1 MVGHRVDRS
10 GLLATL
16 ASETGCVI
24 DLASSF
30 EGAVEAALALPHLIV
45 LDDGLDDLERIRFC
59 QVLKA
64 NPLTSSIPVVVVGA
78 ERSHPSLAGLLA
90 AGADEYIEPGLHL
103 ELARRR
109 VLRLVSE
116 SSKKRACQDPPEDL
130 TGTIEHRHLFENAS
144 DVIFTHD
151 LEGNFTSF
159 NRAAEYLT
167 GYSREQGL
175 SMNISDVIAP
185 EYLADAISGT
195 RRQVAGETLAA
206 REMEIIAASGL
217 RIPIE
222 VNSHVI
228 WQDGTPVGIQGIVRD
243 ITGRRKAEAALQESE
258 ERYRDLF
265 ENAND
270 IMYTL
275 DLDGNLTSM
284 NKAGERITG
293 YAREELLN
301 RPIGPLLAMGEGE
314 IMREMLERKLTGVDS
329 LTTYELEATTK
340 EGQKLFL
347 EVSSRLIFKE
357 GRAAGIQGIARD
369 ISDRKRAQ
377 EEITKSEERF
387 RALIENS
394 SDMVA
399 VLGPEGFV
407 RYASPSACRILG
419 YSSEELVGKLV
430 FELVHP
436 VDARAVTAAWNRW
449 NQGTQSGVPTELRVR
464 HKNGTWRTVEATD
477 ANLLGNEAV
486 SGVVINARDITER
499 KHLEEQLLH
508 SQKMDAIGRLAGGL
522 AHDFNNLITAI
533 NGFSDLLLMNL
544 HRGDPL
550 RHHVDE
556 IKKAGQRAASLT
568 RQLLAFS
575 RKQVLQPKVLDLN
588 RVVSDMD
595 QMLRRLIG
603 EDIELETNL
612 APDLWCVK
620 ADPGQIEQVI
630 MNLVVNA
637 RDAMPEGGKLLI
649 VSSNVNGTGS
659 GRNQTEQSSSDYV
672 MLRVTDTGSGI
683 DTDTMSQIFEP
694 FFTTKGKGKG
704 TGLGL
709 STVYGIVEQSGGH
722 ISVNSELG
730 QGATFEIYLPKSDER
745 RASDEDMAHPLEA
758 LGGSETILLVEDEEA
773 VRNLGSQLLASRGYK
788 VLEARNGG
796 EALLICEQYPNRIH
810 LMLTDVVMPNM
821 SGRQLAERLAP
832 IKPDMKVIYMS
843 GYADDTILG
852 LGIPSSETAFLNK
865 PFSPDALMRKVRQVL
880 GESGSPPDVGNV
892 STVAR

>member
-1 MVGHRVDRS
+1 VVCDCIDDFASLVCVVRDKGYCIETAS
-10 GLLATL
+10 TL
-16 ASETGCVI
+16 E
-24 DLASSF
+24 D
-30 EGAVEAALALPHLIV
+30 AVKAAGTLPYLVV
-45 LDDGLDDLERIRFC
+45 LDRCSDELDRVRFC
-59 QVLKA
+59 RALKSD
-64 NPLTSSIPVVVVGA
+64 PLTLSIPIVVASA
-78 ERSHPSLAGLLA
+78 ERDGEVLVDLLA
-90 AGADEYIEPGLHL
+90 AGADEVL
-103 ELARRR
+103 EAGVPPALAQKRI
-109 VLRLVSE
+109 LRLLAQSAE
-116 SSKKRACQDPPEDL
+116 GRAHEARKDL
-130 TGTIEHRHLFENAS
+130 TETLEHHRHLLESAN
-144 DVIFTHD
+144 DVIYTHD
-151 LEGNFTSF
+151 LNGNFTSF
-159 NRAAEYLT
+159 NRAAERLT
-167 GYSREQGL
+167 GYTREQGL
-175 SMNISDVIAP
+175 AMNIADVIAP
-185 EYLADAISGT
+185 EHLAEAIST
-195 RRQVAGETLAA
+195 TERQLSGEILGV
-206 REMEIIAASGL
+206 REMEIVGASGR

-222 VNSHVI
+222 VNSHLI
-228 WQDGTPVGIQGIVRD
+228 WRDGQPIGIQGIVRE
-243 ITGRRKAEAALQESE
+243 ITQRKRVEAALHESE

-275 DLDGNLTSM
+275 DLEGNLTSL

-293 YAREELLN
+293 YNREELLN
-301 RPIGPLLAMGEGE
+301 GPIAPLLAPGEAE
-314 IMREMLERKLTGVDS
+314 IMRQMLERKLIGSDS
-329 LTTYELEATTK
+329 LTTYELEAATK
-340 EGQKLFL
+340 DGQRLFL
-347 EVSSRLIFKE
+347 EVSSRLIYRA
-357 GRAAGIQGIARD
+357 GRPAGIQGIARD

-419 YSSEELVGKLV
+419 YSAEEIVGKSV

-436 VDARAVTAAWNRW
+436 GDRRAVTAAWNRW
-449 NQGTQSGVPTELRVR
+449 NQGTQSGVPTELRVL
-464 HKNGTWRTVEATD
+464 HQNGTWRTVEATD
-477 ANLLGNEAV
+477 ANLLKNEAV

-544 HRGDPL
+544 HEGDPL

-603 EDIELETNL
+603 EDVDLETDL
-612 APDLWCVK
+612 AGDLWHVK

-630 MNLVVNA
+630 MNLAINA
-637 RDAMPEGGKLLI
+637 RDAMPEGGRLLI
-649 VSSNVNGTGS
+649 GSSNVRAPAGA
-659 GRNQTEQSSSDYV
+659 RNQIEDFHPDCV
-672 MLRVTDTGSGI
+672 MLRVADTGSGMDP
-683 DTDTMSQIFEP
+683 DTISRIFEP

-709 STVYGIVEQSGGH
+709 STVYGIVEQSGGR
-722 ISVNSELG
+722 IAVSSEVG
-730 QGATFEIYLPKSDER
+730 QGATFDIYLPKSDER
-745 RASDEDMAHPLEA
+745 RASDQDLGHTLEA

-773 VRNLGSQLLASRGYK
+773 VRNLGSQLLASKGYK
-788 VLEARNGG
+788 VLEAANGG

-832 IKPDMKVIYMS
+832 IKPDMKIIYMS
-843 GYADDTILG
+843 GYTDDTIIRR
-852 LGIPSSETAFLNK
+852 GIPSSETAFLNK
-865 PFSPDALMRKVRQVL
+865 PFTPDALMRKVRQVL
-880 GESGSPPDVGNV
+880 GESANS
-892 STVAR
+892 